1 MLDRRTRLTFVASA
15 ADAPPPV
22 PGGLSVV
29 LDPAWTPG
37 PADRSDVVS
46 IRPWFAAALEPHDLF
61 NDSLHLLD
69 RWAATAGIADRLVV
83 EGVTYW
89 FRVREPL
96 WHWLHERLM
105 WRYAFEAIEGDGA
118 FESVAAPADEVAL
131 IDVVRALGR
140 PIEVTGGPESEPA
153 AAAQPMTSTATST
166 APLRAVVRGVT
177 RRLRPKAESA
187 ATIELRRREAILD
200 ERLGAPRGAPLPA
213 HRRPHPAGKLPAH
226 RCRADG
232 DRRDPNLGSVI
243 PKLREAGFEPIVIG
257 IGMSRKL
264 DTDWAPVEDDDR
276 LLPGYVLSSRWGRPE
291 DDQRAAAAT
300 SSILAALA
308 AMPTV
313 PLELDGLDIGPT
325 FAAELR
331 TTVGRLIDSEVHQL
345 ARVERLI
352 QDLAP
357 AALLLSQEGHRTPWL
372 MAAARAGVP
381 VFALQHGVLYPTHPG
396 YPDRRDPRL
405 VLPSRTFVFGD
416 YERRVLEAL
425 AYRPGEVIVSGSPR
439 LDLDAT
445 IGRTPDDDALAAAA
459 PSGRDREAERRA
471 VRAELG
477 VAEGDRM
484 LVVSTVHM
492 PFVRRSHLA
501 HMLEACLSG
510 PLPGVHVVIKQ
521 HPGERDEGPYRDLL
535 HGLARA
541 GGYAPPPISVVRD
554 IDLYRLLRAADAHL
568 GLHSTVLTD
577 AVMAGTD
584 NLIARVEASGNLL
597 GYVAAGV
604 ARPVTRVA
612 DVRAALDHPQPA
624 HPAARQTFIEDHFR
638 PGEASDRIV
647 EAIASEVREPVA
659 AAGGSS

>member
-46 IRPWFAAALEPHDLF
+46 IRPWFAAALEPHNLY

-69 RWAATAGIADRLVV
+69 RWAETAGIADRLVV

-105 WRYAFEAIEGDGA
+105 WRYALEAIEGDGA
-118 FESVAAPADEVAL
+118 FELVAAPADEAAL

-140 PIEVTGGPESEPA
+140 PIEVTGGPESEPPA
-153 AAAQPMTSTATST
+153 GSAQPMTSTAPST

-177 RRLRPKAESA
+177 RRLRPKTESA
-187 ATIELRRREAILD
+187 ATIERHRREAILD
-200 ERLGAPRGAPLPA
+200 ERLARLAALPSPRIVVLTLPGSYQRIGAG
-213 HRRPHPAGKLPAH
+213 
-226 RCRADG
+226 ADG

-257 IGMSRKL
+257 IGMSRKV
-264 DTDWAPVEDDDR
+264 DADWAAVEDDDR
-276 LLPGYVLSSRWGRPE
+276 LLPGYVLPSRWGRPE

-331 TTVGRLIDSEVHQL
+331 TLLGRLIDSEVHQL

-352 QDLAP
+352 KELAP
-357 AALLLSQEGHRTPWL
+357 AALLMSQEGHRTPWL

-396 YPDRRDPRL
+396 YPDHRDPRL

-445 IGRTPDDDALAAAA
+445 IGRTTDDDALAAAA
-459 PSGRDREAERRA
+459 PSG
-471 VRAELG
+471 
-477 VAEGDRM
+477 
-484 LVVSTVHM
+484 
-492 PFVRRSHLA
+492 P
-501 HMLEACLSG
+501 
-510 PLPGVHVVIKQ
+510 
-521 HPGERDEGPYRDLL
+521 
-535 HGLARA
+535 
-541 GGYAPPPISVVRD
+541 
-554 IDLYRLLRAADAHL
+554 
-568 GLHSTVLTD
+568 
-577 AVMAGTD
+577 
-584 NLIARVEASGNLL
+584 IARRND
-597 GYVAAGV
+597 
-604 ARPVTRVA
+604 ARSAPSSAWPTA
-612 DVRAALDHPQPA
+612 
-624 HPAARQTFIEDHFR
+624 TGCSSCR
-638 PGEASDRIV
+638 P
-647 EAIASEVREPVA
+647 
-659 AAGGSS
+659 

>member
-1 MLDRRTRLTFVASA
+1 M
-15 ADAPPPV
+15 
-22 PGGLSVV
+22 
-29 LDPAWTPG
+29 
-37 PADRSDVVS
+37 
-46 IRPWFAAALEPHDLF
+46 
-61 NDSLHLLD
+61 
-69 RWAATAGIADRLVV
+69 
-83 EGVTYW
+83 
-89 FRVREPL
+89 
-96 WHWLHERLM
+96 
-105 WRYAFEAIEGDGA
+105 
-118 FESVAAPADEVAL
+118 
-131 IDVVRALGR
+131 
-140 PIEVTGGPESEPA
+140 
-153 AAAQPMTSTATST
+153 
-166 APLRAVVRGVT
+166 
-177 RRLRPKAESA
+177 
-187 ATIELRRREAILD
+187 
-200 ERLGAPRGAPLPA
+200 
-213 HRRPHPAGKLPAH
+213 
-226 RCRADG
+226 
-232 DRRDPNLGSVI
+232 I

-257 IGMSRKL
+257 IGMSRKR
-264 DTDWAPVEDDDR
+264 DEDWAAVEDDDR
-276 LLPGYVLSSRWGRPE
+276 LLPGYVLPSRWGRPE

-331 TTVGRLIDSEVHQL
+331 ATLGRLIDSEVHQL

-352 QDLAP
+352 EELAP
-357 AALLLSQEGHRTPWL
+357 AALAHVAGGSPDALADGRGAGGRADLRAP
-372 MAAARAGVP
+372 ARRP
-381 VFALQHGVLYPTHPG
+381 L
-396 YPDRRDPRL
+396 PDPPRL
-405 VLPSRTFVFGD
+405 PRPTATRGWSCRHARSSSATTSDACWRGLPID
-416 YERRVLEAL
+416 
-425 AYRPGEVIVSGSPR
+425 PGEVIVSGSPR

-445 IGRTPDDDALAAAA
+445 IGRTTDDALAAAA
-459 PSGRDREAERRA
+459 PSGPDRAAERRA

-477 VAEGDRM
+477 VADGDRM

-501 HMLEACLSG
+501 HMLEACLGG

-541 GGYAPPPISVVRD
+541 GGYAPPPISVVRE

-638 PGEASDRIV
+638 PGDASDRIV
-647 EAIASEVREPVA
+647 EVIASEVREPVA
-659 AAGGSS
+659 ASGGSS